1 LNVENK
7 QIKQYT
13 NLPLYYTYWL
23 KMNTQVQPQQPPKT
37 SSYIF
42 TKSVLTMKVHMKMG
56 EIGKELR
63 KNLETK
69 IRNKIEGKCISE
81 GYVRPNSVKVTVYSS
96 GNVAYEFIE
105 FQAVFECD
113 ICHPV
118 QDMNVECKVVS
129 ITRAGIQAEVKLADG
144 SVPLV
149 IYVARDHNYSSELYE
164 EIQENQTI
172 VARIR
177 GVRYE
182 LNDPSISAIATL
194 VNTASE
200 TGAQRGGEGKPK
212 IMLLDELHENDDGDN
227 DEKNEPYE
235 ED

>member
-1 LNVENK
+1 
-7 QIKQYT
+7 
-13 NLPLYYTYWL
+13 
-23 KMNTQVQPQQPPKT
+23 MNTQQQQMQMQKATTGESVKT

-42 TKSVLTMKVHMKMG
+42 TKSVLTMKIHMKMG

-81 GYVRPNSVKVTVYSS
+81 GYVRPNSVKVTTYSS
-96 GNVAYEFIE
+96 GNVAYEYVE
-105 FQAVFECD
+105 FQTVFECD

-164 EIQENQTI
+164 EIQENHMI

-177 GVRYE
+177 GIRYE

-194 VNTASE
+194 VNNVEEAK
-200 TGAQRGGEGKPK
+200 RGGGDKPR
-212 IMLLDELHENDDGDN
+212 ITVLGAVDEDN
-227 DEKNEPYE
+227 KDEPYE
-235 ED
+235 SD

>member
-1 LNVENK
+1 
-7 QIKQYT
+7 
-13 NLPLYYTYWL
+13 
-23 KMNTQVQPQQPPKT
+23 MNTQTQPQTQNQQQVKT

-42 TKSVLTMKVHMKMG
+42 TRSVLTMKIHMKMN

-69 IRNKIEGKCISE
+69 IRAKVEGKCISE
-81 GYVRPNSVKVTVYSS
+81 GYVRPNSVKVVSYSS

-118 QDMNVECKVVS
+118 QDMNIECKVVS
-129 ITRAGIQAEVKLADG
+129 ITRAGIQAEVKLDDG
-144 SVPLV
+144 NVPLV

-164 EIQENQTI
+164 EIQEGHKI
-172 VARIR
+172 IARIR
-177 GVRYE
+177 GIRYE

-194 VNTASE
+194 VNPATEEGRMGAS
-200 TGAQRGGEGKPK
+200 QKQKIKVLGG
-212 IMLLDELHENDDGDN
+212 DYDDN
-227 DEKNEPYE
+227 DQDNPYE

>member
-1 LNVENK
+1 
-7 QIKQYT
+7 
-13 NLPLYYTYWL
+13 
-23 KMNTQVQPQQPPKT
+23 MNAAAVSTKPATEVKT

-42 TKSVLTMKVHMKMG
+42 TKSVLTTKIHMKMG

-69 IRNKIEGKCISE
+69 IKRKVEGKCISE
-81 GYVRPNSVKVTVYSS
+81 GYVRPNSVRVTVYSS
-96 GNVAYEFIE
+96 GNVVYEYIE
-105 FQAVFECD
+105 FQVVFECD

-129 ITRAGIQAEVKLADG
+129 ITRAGIQAEVKLEDG

-164 EIQENQTI
+164 EIQENHKI
-172 VARIR
+172 IARIR
-177 GVRYE
+177 GIRYE

-194 VNTASE
+194 VNPATLGR
-200 TGAQRGGEGKPK
+200 TGQSGGSQKPK
-212 IMLLDELHENDDGDN
+212 IQVFDDGEN
-227 DEKNEPYE
+227 YADEIGE

>member
-1 LNVENK
+1 MNA
-7 QIKQYT
+7 QIQ
-13 NLPLYYTYWL
+13 NQQ
-23 KMNTQVQPQQPPKT
+23 TQQQVKT

-42 TKSVLTMKVHMKMG
+42 TRSVLTMKIHMKMN

-69 IRNKIEGKCISE
+69 IRAKVEGKCISE
-81 GYVRPNSVKVTVYSS
+81 GYVRPNSVKVVSYSS

-118 QDMNVECKVVS
+118 QDMNIECKVVS
-129 ITRAGIQAEVKLADG
+129 ITRAGIQAEVKLDDG
-144 SVPLV
+144 NVPLV

-164 EIQENQTI
+164 EIQEGHKI
-172 VARIR
+172 IARIR
-177 GVRYE
+177 GIRYE

-194 VNTASE
+194 VNPATLN
-200 TGAQRGGEGKPK
+200 RGGDGNQTSTGKQK
-212 IMLLDELHENDDGDN
+212 IMLLDGDVKLNDSDN
-227 DEKNEPYE
+227 DNDNLYQS
-235 ED
+235 D

>member
-1 LNVENK
+1 
-7 QIKQYT
+7 
-13 NLPLYYTYWL
+13 
-23 KMNTQVQPQQPPKT
+23 MNTQTKVNPSEVKT

-42 TKSVLTMKVHMKMG
+42 TRSVLTMKIHMKMN

-81 GYVRPNSVKVTVYSS
+81 GYVRPNSVKVSVYSS

-105 FQAVFECD
+105 FQVVFECD

-129 ITRAGIQAEVKLADG
+129 ITRAGIQAEVRLDDG
-144 SVPLV
+144 SIPLV

-164 EIQENQTI
+164 EIQENHKI

-177 GVRYE
+177 GIRYE

-194 VNTASE
+194 VNPATLN
-200 TGAQRGGEGKPK
+200 RGGDGNQTSTGKQK
-212 IMLLDELHENDDGDN
+212 IMLLDGDVKLNDSDSDN
-227 DEKNEPYE
+227 DNDNPYQS
-235 ED
+235 D